1 MQKKRRKPEQ
11 HRRST
16 LVSLSGSPLAS
27 QVSCGGGGGIAVSG
41 CNGDKYKIFSVL
53 DKSPGAA
60 KGQEISEVNFDI
72 FNLKKRKK
80 KSPMFH
86 CIGERLNY

>member
-1 MQKKRRKPEQ
+1 MYTYLLVSLKKRRKPEQ

-16 LVSLSGSPLAS
+16 LASLSGSPLAS

-60 KGQEISEVNFDI
+60 KGQEISEVNFVVSI
-72 FNLKKRKK
+72 
-80 KSPMFH
+80 
-86 CIGERLNY
+86 

>member
-1 MQKKRRKPEQ
+1 LSHCKKRRKPEQ

-16 LVSLSGSPLAS
+16 LASLSGSPIAS
-27 QVSCGGGGGIAVSG
+27 PASGIAVSG

-60 KGQEISEVNFDI
+60 KGQEISEVNFDV
-72 FNLKKRKK
+72 FNSKK
-80 KSPMFH
+80 KKNYNEKHLPYVPY
-86 CIGERLNY
+86 IG